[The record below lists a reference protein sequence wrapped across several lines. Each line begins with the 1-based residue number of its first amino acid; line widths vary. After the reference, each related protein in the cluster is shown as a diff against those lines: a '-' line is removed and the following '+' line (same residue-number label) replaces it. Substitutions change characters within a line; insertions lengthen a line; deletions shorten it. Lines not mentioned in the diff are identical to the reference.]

1 MHIIPLYFILYTDHH
16 LNLFIPNS
24 IRLLFIFYISF
35 FYFGIKKNKFEKQ
48 SVYDR
53 LQSFLVYRQQSD
65 IMKRNTLCDK
75 RGSFYIFFFFCFG
88 TEFNLEITGGA
99 IFKSPIQINKCKH
112 LVHVER
118 ALFINKC

>member
-35 FYFGIKKNKFEKQ
+35 FYFGIKKKKFEKQ

-65 IMKRNTLCDK
+65 IMKETHCATNEAVST
-75 RGSFYIFFFFCFG
+75 SFSFSVSEPNSIWKLQAVPF
-88 TEFNLEITGGA
+88 LKVL
-99 IFKSPIQINKCKH
+99 FK
-112 LVHVER
+112 
-118 ALFINKC
+118 